1 MKRLLSLALSFAI
14 VGIGVYGALALW
26 YHPPFASLV
35 TVGAAMRYVPLGLW
49 LLVMLLVAWRALRP
63 AADPARRRLD
73 MAFSAALIGFFFGWW
88 STIQPSGARDWS
100 MDVSRPATATLEGD
114 SLVVR
119 NVRDFDWRSETDF
132 TPRWETRRYDLAK
145 LSSLDLIADYWMGEP
160 IAHIMMSFGFSDGQY
175 LLWSIEVR
183 RTRAQHFSVVAG
195 FFRSSELIYLA
206 ADERDALR
214 LRAKIR
220 GEDLRIYR
228 VRTSPE
234 KIRAMLLAYVDEANT
249 LAAQPAWYNTITSNC
264 TTMIFKMAK
273 LTGSKIPLDW
283 RVLASGFF
291 PDYAYAQGL
300 IDTNLPMDVLRERSK
315 ISPTALRSDE
325 LLQPDYSR
333 ALREGLPGTAT
344 PKP

>member
-1 MKRLLSLALSFAI
+1 MKRLLSIVLSLAI

-26 YHPPFASLV
+26 YHPPFASLAPF
-35 TVGAAMRYVPLGLW
+35 GAAIREATSALW
-49 LLVMLLVAWRALRP
+49 MALALAGAWRALRP
-63 AADPARRRLD
+63 AADMRRRRIAIIAGSL
-73 MAFSAALIGFFFGWW
+73 LIGFFFGWW
-88 STIQPSGARDWS
+88 STIQPSGARDWAT
-100 MDVSRPATATLEGD
+100 DVSRPAMATLEGD
-114 SLVVR
+114 TLVVR

-132 TPRWETRRYDLAK
+132 TPRWETRSYDLAK

-160 IAHIMMSFGFSDGQY
+160 IAHIMMSFGFADGRY

-183 RTRAQHFSVVAG
+183 RTRAQSFSVVAG
-195 FFRSSELIYLA
+195 FFRASELIYLA

-214 LRAKIR
+214 LRAKVR

-249 LAAQPAWYNTITSNC
+249 LAAQPAWYNTIISNC

-273 LTGSKIPLDW
+273 LAGSKIPLDW
-283 RVLASGFF
+283 RVLASGYF

-300 IDTNLPMDVLRERSK
+300 LDTALPMDSLRERAK
-315 ISPTALRSDE
+315 ISPAAVQSDA

-333 ALREGLPGTAT
+333 ALRAGVPGMTAAG
-344 PKP
+344 P